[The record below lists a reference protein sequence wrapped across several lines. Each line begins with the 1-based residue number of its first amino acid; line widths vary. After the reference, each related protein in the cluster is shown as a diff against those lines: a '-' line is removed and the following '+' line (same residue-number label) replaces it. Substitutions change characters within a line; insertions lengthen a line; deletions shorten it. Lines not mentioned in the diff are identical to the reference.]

1 MMFNQKQ
8 FEDKVYEL
16 VTTESNK
23 VFSKLLKWDENT
35 IQKEGLK
42 TQRKMLESMHQVI
55 EELVTQNT
63 YGFLARQRRAAK

>member
-1 MMFNQKQ
+1 MFNQKQ

-42 TQRKMLESMHQVI
+42 TQRKMLESMHRVI

-63 YGFLARQRRAAK
+63 YGFLARQRGTAK